1 MFSEATTVTTL
12 DDVHMVLS
20 PGGDDRRIHAEAD
33 LMAAWLHFASGAVA
47 WDASVPLE
55 GGATL
60 PFLDV
65 MHQVEAIILDGAAT
79 DEALLEAELLAQRV
93 RRAG

>member
-1 MFSEATTVTTL
+1 M
-12 DDVHMVLS
+12 
-20 PGGDDRRIHAEAD
+20 
-33 LMAAWLHFASGAVA
+33 A
-47 WDASVPLE
+47 WDAAVPLE